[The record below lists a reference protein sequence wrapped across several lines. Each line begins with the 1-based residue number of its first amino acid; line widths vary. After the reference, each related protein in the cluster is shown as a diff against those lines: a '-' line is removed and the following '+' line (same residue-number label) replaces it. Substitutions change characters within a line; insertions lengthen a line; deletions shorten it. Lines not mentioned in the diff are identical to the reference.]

1 MSSPN
6 DQARDWNQKTIE
18 EFRANG
24 GRVGGNFA
32 GAPLLLLQTIGA
44 RTGER
49 RINPMMYQDLG
60 DGRLAV
66 FASKAGQPTNPD
78 WYHNL
83 LANPTASVE
92 YGADTFAVNA
102 RVAEGDER
110 EELWTAQK
118 TAWPQFQ
125 GYEDATDRVI
135 PVVVLERA

>member
-1 MSSPN
+1 MSDEMN
-6 DQARDWNQKTIE
+6 DWNQQIIA

-24 GRVGGNFA
+24 GKVGGPFE
-32 GAPLLLLQTIGA
+32 GAPMVLVTHKGA
-44 RTGER
+44 KTGTERTTPLMAQVRGD
-49 RINPMMYQDLG
+49 DL
-60 DGRLAV
+60 V
-66 FASKAGQPTNPD
+66 IFASKAGAPDNPD